1 VLQLPDH
8 LPEIVASFAA
18 QPTADQLAI
27 IGQPNRGRRNWAEL
41 RFDLYPTVDLNI
53 LKTLPFGKI
62 PVIATLRSAA
72 EGGQWRASE
81 SERLASFKR
90 LIPHVAVIDI
100 ELSSEAILS
109 EAVAAAHEAGKGV
122 ILSYHQ
128 FERMPKGSEME
139 AVFHRAKEC
148 GADLIKI
155 AARAETLEEVRRM
168 AQFTLAHAEA
178 PIVTLAMGEVGAISR
193 LCFAALG
200 SRLSYAYVGEPT
212 APGQFSYREMSAWFD
227 RLYLGR
233 ASQA

>member
-1 VLQLPDH
+1 MLQPIDDI
-8 LPEIVASFAA
+8 PEIVASFAA
-18 QPTADQLAI
+18 PPTSDQLAI
-27 IGQPNRGRRNWAEL
+27 MGQPGRGRRDWAEL
-41 RFDLYPTVDLNI
+41 RFDLYPAVDPDI

-72 EGGQWRASE
+72 EGGQWRAPE
-81 SERLASFKR
+81 SERLALFKR
-90 LIPHVAVIDI
+90 LIPHVAAIDV

-109 EAVAAAHEAGKGV
+109 EVVGAAHEAGKGV

-128 FERMPKGSEME
+128 FERMPKVSEME
-139 AVFHRAKEC
+139 AVFHRAKAC

-155 AARAETLEEVRRM
+155 AARAGTLEEVRRM
-168 AQFTLAHAEA
+168 AQFTLVHAEA

-200 SRLSYAYVGEPT
+200 SRLSYAYIGEPT

-227 RLYLGR
+227 RLYPGS